1 MLTLVLSAV
10 SFLLGVVCAT
20 LTGWAVPGVIFF
32 GAVALLWWRPMWG
45 AVAIAFLLGFARLQL
60 WQEQI
65 PSAEVLGQTSVV
77 ATLEE
82 DWGQREGKWTWLVST
97 EGGAVLLTTSVYQE
111 LEYGAVVELEGFM
124 ESTEA
129 FSDSESY
136 LHYLQ
141 RHRVWLVMENPRL
154 TILSPPPLSFLGS
167 LADFSERLTERLQIL
182 LPEPEA
188 SFAVGL
194 LLGKRRT
201 MDADLQA
208 AFQAVGLTHI
218 VAISGSNIAMVV
230 VLFFTVF
237 SFLPFKK
244 RLMASGVGVTVFVL
258 LVGPSAA
265 VLRAGLMG
273 ILSLAGL
280 YSGRR
285 SQAFFGL
292 LWSAVLM
299 VIANPLVLTY
309 DVGFQLSFAS
319 TLGILTLTPVLERW
333 VPERLFMREA
343 LILTL
348 AAQLM
353 TFPFI
358 VFYFGRISWITPL
371 ANLLV
376 APLIPL
382 AMGASALS
390 LVFGTPA
397 AALAW
402 TFLWLIE
409 KIALLCAA
417 VPGVQIE
424 FTVSSFFFALMLLF
438 SGGFLLWFY
447 RSKLARAFLR
457 GYAEFP
463 SKVLRRECETR
474 EKQ

>member
-1 MLTLVLSAV
+1 MLIVVLSAV
-10 SFLLGVVCAT
+10 SFLLGVALAT
-20 LTGWAVPGVIFF
+20 LTGWAVPGFIFF
-32 GAVALLWWRPMWG
+32 VGVGLLWWRPQWG
-45 AVAIAFLLGFARLQL
+45 AVLIAFLLGFARLQL
-60 WQEQI
+60 WQEQV
-65 PSAEVLGQTSVV
+65 PSADVLGKNVIE

-82 DWGQREGKWTWLVST
+82 DWGKKDGKWNWLVST
-97 EGGAVLLTTSVYQE
+97 DEGELLLETSAYLDLKYGETVE
-111 LEYGAVVELEGFM
+111 LKGVVET
-124 ESTEA
+124 TEA
-129 FSDSESY
+129 LSQNVSY

-154 TILSPPPLSFLGS
+154 TILAPPPISFLGS
-167 LADFSERLTERLQIL
+167 LAELSDRLTARLQVL
-182 LPEPEA
+182 LSEPEA

-194 LLGKRRT
+194 LLGKRQN
-201 MDADLQA
+201 MDADLQT
-208 AFQAVGLTHI
+208 AFQTVGLTHI

-230 VLFFTVF
+230 VCFFVLF
-237 SFLPFKK
+237 SFLPFQK
-244 RLMASGVGVTVFVL
+244 RLICSGVGVLCFVL

-273 ILSLAGL
+273 ILSLVGL
-280 YSGRR
+280 YTGRR

-299 VIANPLVLTY
+299 VIVNPLVLTY

-319 TLGILTLTPVLERW
+319 TLGILTLTPVLEPYI
-333 VPERLFMREA
+333 PERIFMREA
-343 LILTL
+343 LLLTL

-358 VFYFGRISWITPL
+358 VFYFGRFSWITLP

-382 AMGASALS
+382 AMAASAAALI
-390 LVFGTPA
+390 FGTPA

-409 KIALLCAA
+409 KIALFCAA

-424 FTVSSFFFALMLLF
+424 LTASPLFFITMLISLAFSLLF
-438 SGGFLLWFY
+438 FY
-447 RSKLARAFLR
+447 KSKLDRAFLR
-457 GYAEFP
+457 GYGARL
-463 SKVLRRECETR
+463 SKELNRECEMR
-474 EKQ
+474 ERR